1 MSSFAE
7 TVFSYPTAVFSVL
20 LGVVMV
26 YWVLAMIGL
35 VDFESGGLDLD
46 LDLDANAGGIGT
58 LASYLVAIGLG
69 GVPFSIV
76 VSLLVLISWTLC
88 SLASMWLLPLV
99 PTSVLGT
106 LAATAVL
113 LAAPVVAIPLAAI
126 AVRPLRGL
134 FVTHAATSNA
144 ALVGQTCRIV
154 TRNVDE
160 GFGRA
165 EVESR
170 GTSYNI
176 RVIAATPNPLV
187 RGSTALIIDYD
198 PAAARYRVQALDD
211 TG

>member
-1 MSSFAE
+1 MSSFAD

-46 LDLDANAGGIGT
+46 LDLDSNAPGVGT

-76 VSLLVLISWTLC
+76 VSLLILISWTLC
-88 SLASMWLLPLV
+88 SLAAMWLLPLV
-99 PTSVLGT
+99 PTSVLGA
-106 LAATAVL
+106 LAATVVL
-113 LAAPVVAIPLAAI
+113 LAAPVVAIPLAAA

-154 TRNVDE
+154 TGNVDE

-198 PAAARYRVQALDD
+198 PAAGRYRVQALDD